1 LLLAEM
7 ARTGTVNEEMMHRF
21 HREAAT
27 TYQALRAAVGQ

>member
-1 LLLAEM
+1 
-7 ARTGTVNEEMMHRF
+7 VNEEMMHRF